1 MFLEKTEIHDID
13 PAAPDEKILQRASEV
28 ILGGGIVVYPTDTL
42 YGFGVD
48 ARNLVAMNRLYE
60 LKGRDDKKPV
70 SLIIKNLNSAE
81 SIVGKLSDYERQSFK
96 KLFPGKITLVLKKRK
111 NVELPRLSQF
121 SKIGFRIPHY
131 KICKSLAELSN
142 CPITSTIL
150 NIAGVIR
157 STSSEICLKTLS

>member
-28 ILGGGIVVYPTDTL
+28 ILGGGIIVYPTDTL

-70 SLIIKNLNSAE
+70 SLIITN
-81 SIVGKLSDYERQSFK
+81 
-96 KLFPGKITLVLKKRK
+96 
-111 NVELPRLSQF
+111 
-121 SKIGFRIPHY
+121 
-131 KICKSLAELSN
+131 KSL
-142 CPITSTIL
+142 IL
-150 NIAGVIR
+150 PFIR
-157 STSSEICLKTLS
+157 SINMIK

>member
-13 PAAPDEKILQRASEV
+13 PNAPDEKILHRASEV

-81 SIVGKLSDYERQSFK
+81 AIVGKLDDYERKHFN
-96 KLFPGKITLVLKKRK
+96 KLFPGKI
-111 NVELPRLSQF
+111 
-121 SKIGFRIPHY
+121 
-131 KICKSLAELSN
+131 KSLQYPGLVEGRPGRALPHQR
-142 CPITSTIL
+142 CARHGDLYGGPL
-150 NIAGVIR
+150 FGVGAKHRI
-157 STSSEICLKTLS
+157 TLS